1 MSAPTAPARRDLH
14 AEVTAKILA
23 ALEAGATTYAFPWHH
38 VPGPP
43 RNIVSRRP
51 YRGINTLLLWLTG
64 HAQGYATPL
73 WATFRQWRE
82 LGHFVRAGERATT
95 VIFWKTR
102 PGPDADQDH
111 HAGGADPDTASA
123 TTRRPF
129 LARAYAVFNAAQVE
143 GFHPPTLPVLLDTA
157 RDADAERFFANLPLT
172 VHHGGDAA
180 YYQPAT
186 DSIHLPP
193 FSRFRDAEAYYATRG
208 HESIHATGAPHR
220 LVRNLTGRF
229 GSEAYAVEELIA
241 ELGAAFLCAD
251 LGLSPEPRPDH
262 AGYIASWLK
271 VLRSDTRAIFTA
283 AGMAQAAVD
292 WLHERRPDP
301 PAPAGQKRNLS
312 TTASAPSRQRGPFL
326 RDYGFET
333 RPGHA
338 GRSWP
343 RDSLHARQS

>member
-1 MSAPTAPARRDLH
+1 MPAPTAPARRDLH

-23 ALEAGATTYAFPWHH
+23 ALEAGATAYTFPWHH

-43 RNIVSRRP
+43 RNIISRRP
-51 YRGINTLLLWLTG
+51 YRGINTVLLWLTG

-95 VIFWKTR
+95 IIFWKAR
-102 PGPDADQDH
+102 PGPDADQDT
-111 HAGGADPDTASA
+111 HAGRGADPDSSAA

-143 GFHPPTLPVLLDTA
+143 GFHPPTLPVLPETA
-157 RDADAERFFANLPLT
+157 RDAAAERFFTNLPLT
-172 VHHGGDAA
+172 VRHDADAA
-180 YYQPAT
+180 YYSPTT

-220 LVRNLTGRF
+220 LVRQLNTRF
-229 GSEAYAVEELIA
+229 GSEAYAFEELIA

-271 VLRSDTRAIFTA
+271 VLRHDTRAIFTA

-292 WLHERRPDP
+292 WLHERQPDP
-301 PAPAGQKRNLS
+301 TDPATAQAQSADHRLCAFPARRPFPRRLS
-312 TTASAPSRQRGPFL
+312 L
-326 RDYGFET
+326 
-333 RPGHA
+333 
-338 GRSWP
+338 
-343 RDSLHARQS
+343 